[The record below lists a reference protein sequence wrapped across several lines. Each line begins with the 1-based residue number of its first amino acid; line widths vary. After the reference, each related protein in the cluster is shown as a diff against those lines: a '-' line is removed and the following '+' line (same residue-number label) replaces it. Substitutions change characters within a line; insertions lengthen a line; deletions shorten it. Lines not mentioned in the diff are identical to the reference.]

1 MAQTTSNAPFVS
13 TQNYPD
19 AAGISNSPFTDQ
31 RAVVAGGGGG
41 GLGNV
46 IYNGQNLSV
55 DNGAGP
61 STITSIDNTI
71 APLTIQNAGGGLV
84 FNASQDTATLRG
96 DNLLALNS
104 TLGNVN
110 ITATDNVEITAF
122 TDIIIDAVGDLKGS
136 CEGTLELNST
146 LGNVDITAA
155 DNVEITAFADI
166 IIEASG
172 DIIGSCA
179 GTVKITAGDNIEIE
193 AFADII
199 GSCAGTV
206 EFSSTSINTTEEIK
220 IRLKNDET
228 TETDNFIES
237 KVKFTENNVPIET
250 IVTQTSK
257 TLIYENFDLFTFAKR
272 TTLSNISPI
281 FAFRKDSNGDPQY
294 WTFVN
299 TPQVGFSLK
308 CGTGDGQLSTPYN
321 LQWEADGGIT
331 DNVTF
336 AADPTIVDGVSF
348 KTGGTTISSFF
359 VGPSGSNTSTQ
370 RSSISGGNGD
380 LLLKSESTGIND
392 QSRVILEADRST
404 DGNSDKTAITLTSFL
419 GGAQAA
425 GRDQIEILI
434 GQTSITPIAT
444 ILNPNFPTS
453 LFPYFSVI
461 ESFLAGAGTTKRED
475 TFQISNLQVCK
486 RYENFGYHLYAFGLN
501 SGAISNA
508 SQPVF
513 GYNYRGGTAAN
524 RFDQM
529 LYRYVNVPNAGEVL
543 SCSGGVGTEADPFNL
558 EFVSAGGGGNLN
570 SLSID
575 YVSENSILQLSDPVD
590 GIISTTTIVP
600 GRTILIE
607 DITISGTSEVSAI
620 GLSNSVFP
628 PPLQGQTGYFA
639 GLLGNS
645 PPRVSLNPTTG
656 LTNWFPGA
664 SFRAII
670 AGTVNNLD
678 FLNDAVCR
686 VYSNRGQSSQNI
698 LNTFTNN
705 FTSVSGSDGLG
716 WKWTVNF
723 TCRSVNSG
731 GVLGVLATNSEFS
744 YTDSDF
750 LSESYGFCVSNV
762 NSSFDTSVEQF
773 LDFTIDF
780 VQNQNELTT
789 NLCTIERIF

>member
-1 MAQTTSNAPFVS
+1 MAQTNSNAPFVS
-13 TQNYPD
+13 TQNYPN
-19 AAGISNSPFTDQ
+19 AVGISNSPFTDQ
-31 RAVVAGGGGG
+31 RAVIAGGGGG
-41 GLGNV
+41 G
-46 IYNGQNLSV
+46 V
-55 DNGAGP
+55 D
-61 STITSIDNTI
+61 
-71 APLTIQNAGGGLV
+71 
-84 FNASQDTATLRG
+84 
-96 DNLLALNS
+96 
-104 TLGNVN
+104 
-110 ITATDNVEITAF
+110 E
-122 TDIIIDAVGDLKGS
+122 
-136 CEGTLELNST
+136 
-146 LGNVDITAA
+146 
-155 DNVEITAFADI
+155 
-166 IIEASG
+166 
-172 DIIGSCA
+172 
-179 GTVKITAGDNIEIE
+179 
-193 AFADII
+193 
-199 GSCAGTV
+199 
-206 EFSSTSINTTEEIK
+206 
-220 IRLKNDET
+220 
-228 TETDNFIES
+228 
-237 KVKFTENNVPIET
+237 
-250 IVTQTSK
+250 
-257 TLIYENFDLFTFAKR
+257 
-272 TTLSNISPI
+272 
-281 FAFRKDSNGDPQY
+281 
-294 WTFVN
+294 
-299 TPQVGFSLK
+299 
-308 CGTGDGQLSTPYN
+308 
-321 LQWEADGGIT
+321 
-331 DNVTF
+331 VTF
-336 AADPTIVDGVSF
+336 ANDPVVNDGESF

-359 VGPSGSNTSTQ
+359 VGQSGTNPSTQ
-370 RSSISGGNGD
+370 RSSITRFAGD
-380 LLLKSESTGIND
+380 LILKSESTGTFD
-392 QSRVILEADRST
+392 LSRVILEADRST

-419 GGAQAA
+419 GGAGAA
-425 GRDQIEILI
+425 GRDQVEILI
-434 GQTSITPIAT
+434 GQTITTPIDS
-444 ILNPNFPTS
+444 IINPNFSTI
-453 LFPYFSVI
+453 LYPYFSVI

-475 TFQISNLQVCK
+475 TFQISNAQVCK
-486 RYENFGYHLYAFGLN
+486 RYENFGYHLYAYGLN
-501 SGAISNA
+501 GTGAITNA

-524 RFDQM
+524 RFDPM
-529 LYRYVNVPNAGEVL
+529 LYRYVNVPSAGDVL
-543 SCSGGVGTEADPFNL
+543 SCSGGAGTVLSPFDL

-645 PPRVSLNPTTG
+645 PPRVSLNPITD

-705 FTSVSGSDGLG
+705 FTSVSGSEGLG

>member
-55 DNGAGP
+55 DNGAGAP
-61 STITSIDNTI
+61 PTTITSIDNTI

-96 DNLLALNS
+96 DNLLALTSLLGDVTINS
-104 TLGNVN
+104 GPLGDVTIESGLDVDITSTTNLFLTSLDGNVTIESEIDVDITSNGGDVN
-110 ITATDNVEITAF
+110 INSLDG
-122 TDIIIDAVGDLKGS
+122 DIKGS
-136 CEGTLELNST
+136 CEGT
-146 LGNVDITAA
+146 
-155 DNVEITAFADI
+155 
-166 IIEASG
+166 
-172 DIIGSCA
+172 
-179 GTVKITAGDNIEIE
+179 
-193 AFADII
+193 
-199 GSCAGTV
+199 V
-206 EFSSTSINTTEEIK
+206 EFSSINDTTEEIK

-228 TETDNFIES
+228 TETENFIES

-380 LLLKSESTGIND
+380 LTLKSVSTGPND

-404 DGNSDKTAITLTSFL
+404 DGNSDKTAITLTSFF

-434 GQTSITPIAT
+434 GQTAITPIVD
-444 ILNPNFPTS
+444 ILNPNFGTP

-486 RYENFGYHLYAFGLN
+486 RYENFGYHLYAFGLK
-501 SGAISNA
+501 SGAITDA

-524 RFDQM
+524 RFDPM
-529 LYRYVNVPNAGEVL
+529 LYRYVNVPSAGEVL
-543 SCSGGVGTEADPFNL
+543 SCRGGAGTVLSPFDL